1 MTITTSLSNGL
12 TVVLERMPYLKSVS
26 FGVWV
31 KVGSAYENSHNN
43 GIAHMLEHMFFK
55 GTKTRTAKDLAD
67 ITSMI
72 GGNVNAYTSKE
83 CTNFY
88 ATTIDE
94 YLPIA
99 IDMISDMIK
108 NSVFNAEEL
117 EKEKGVVLEEIDMYD
132 DSAEDMC
139 HEMLQKEVWSGH
151 PLGYLISGEKDIVR
165 TFTREQL
172 IQFRDQYYTADNM
185 IISIAGNYNEETILK
200 QLEACFGSIPAT
212 AIRPKL
218 TIPTYKNCIY
228 KNEKDIEQM
237 HINIAFPSITN
248 IDERRYELT
257 VMNAILGENAN
268 CMLFQSIREDLGLT
282 YSIYSYESSFE
293 ATGLFHIY
301 AATNPEPALT
311 IYDEIFRI
319 IDEVKKEGF
328 SEKDIEETKKQIRV
342 NLTIASESTKNRM
355 NSNAKHIM
363 KYGKVIPLNEVIE
376 RVNLITRDKVNSLAN
391 TILDETSCSIALV
404 GNLDE
409 KIVKGIEQRWNR

>member
-99 IDMISDMIK
+99 IDMISDMIQ
-108 NSVFNAEEL
+108 NSIFNAEEL

-139 HEMLQKEVWSGH
+139 HEMLQKEVWNQH
-151 PLGYLISGEKDIVR
+151 PLGYLISGEKNIVR

-185 IISIAGNYNEETILK
+185 IISIAGNYNVDTILK
-200 QLEACFGSIPAT
+200 QLEECFGSIPST
-212 AIRPKL
+212 ASRPKL

-228 KNEKDIEQM
+228 KDEKDIEQM
-237 HINIAFPSITN
+237 HINIAFPSISN

-268 CMLFQSIREDLGLT
+268 CMLFQRIREDLGLT

-328 SEKDIEETKKQIRV
+328 SEKEIEETKKQIRV

-363 KYGKVIPLNEVIE
+363 KYGKVIPLNDVIE
-376 RVNLITRDKVNSLAN
+376 RVNLITRDNVNSLAN

-409 KIVKGIEQRWNR
+409 RIVKGIEERWKQ

>member
-1 MTITTSLSNGL
+1 MTFTTRLSNGL
-12 TVVLERMPYLKSVS
+12 TVVLESMPYLKSVS

-31 KVGSAYENSHNN
+31 KVGSAYENSDNN

-99 IDMISDMIK
+99 IDMVSDMLQ

-139 HEMLQKEVWSGH
+139 HEMLQKEVWNQH

-172 IQFRDQYYTADNM
+172 IQFRDQFYTADNM
-185 IISIAGNYNEETILK
+185 IISIAGNYNEKTILK
-200 QLEACFGSIPAT
+200 QLEECFGSIPAT
-212 AIRPKL
+212 ASRPKL

-228 KNEKDIEQM
+228 KDEKDIEQM

-268 CMLFQSIREDLGLT
+268 CMLFQRIREDLGLT

-293 ATGLFHIY
+293 LAGLFHIY

-328 SEKDIEETKKQIRV
+328 SEKDIEETKKQICV

-363 KYGKVIPLNEVIE
+363 KYGKIIPLNDVIE
-376 RVNLITRDKVNSLAN
+376 RVNAINRDNVNSLAKN
-391 TILDETSCSIALV
+391 ILDETSCSISLV

-409 KIVKGIEQRWNR
+409 KIVKGIEERWNR